1 MLGKYLMRAP
11 TGEIILVAKQCDSDF
26 RGPWLEPLRG
36 LERFR
41 LKQAENDIQPWQER
55 RAEYMTHAL

>member
-11 TGEIILVAKQCDSDF
+11 TGEIILVAKQCDSISAV
-26 RGPWLEPLRG
+26 RLEPLRG
-36 LERFR
+36 SERFR

-55 RAEYMTHAL
+55 RAAEYMTHVL